1 MNNGILPVLWLKIL
15 ITVDKAV
22 FPDDLKHADVITVH
36 KKEDKS
42 NKANYKSVRILTNI
56 SKINENLMYNQI
68 YDNFD
73 DISPSQCD
81 FRKRYSTQHC
91 QYV

>member
-1 MNNGILPVLWLKIL
+1 MNNGILPVSWLKIL
-15 ITVDKAV
+15 ITVDKGV

-36 KKEDKS
+36 KKEDKC
-42 NKANYKSVRILTNI
+42 NKSNYKSVRILTNI
-56 SKINENLMYNQI
+56 SKIYEKLMYNQI

-73 DISPSQCD
+73 DIPPSQCD
-81 FRKRYSTQHC
+81 FRKRYCTQHC